1 MMRSSPSLPVQ
12 RLPELSDA
20 VSGAGFSLVAEVHQG
35 GHVPVDLKDDA
46 AAPAAVAAVGS
57 ACRHIL
63 LPVEGHRAVSAVAG
77 ADGDLRGINKLRHRK
92 ILLFSFSGRTKVRP
106 YTVSLR

>member
-1 MMRSSPSLPVQ
+1 MPV
-12 RLPELSDA
+12 
-20 VSGAGFSLVAEVHQG
+20 H
-35 GHVPVDLKDDA
+35 LKDDA
-46 AAPAAVAAVGS
+46 AAPAAVTAVRS
-57 ACRHIL
+57 AGRHIL

-92 ILLFSFSGRTKVRP
+92 ILLFSQWADKVRP